1 MGAAE
6 EVSEAFGEAGE
17 AADEEAVDDEFIKE
31 VDDGGEG
38 VLEVFDDAFFV
49 DGVEVEAVFEEGDG
63 DGVFFSAGVE
73 DEACGEAEDEGG
85 DGGDENEGVAFC
97 MAAAVIGAVGVEGG

>member
-49 DGVEVEAVFEEGDG
+49 DGV
-63 DGVFFSAGVE
+63 
-73 DEACGEAEDEGG
+73 
-85 DGGDENEGVAFC
+85 
-97 MAAAVIGAVGVEGG
+97 